1 MIDEAQNF
9 RWEFGSFYFGVWD
22 PSGKVWAEM
31 ARGKAGELSSEHSR
45 VQEEIDVVDKMLKGF
60 DKDGVDVKK
69 AFDTL
74 EKAQN
79 TLSEGK
85 FEEAGKD
92 LWNAKGIGSKLKE
105 EYVESMKG
113 IDQIKAKIAE
123 FKEKGVNTDELEKI
137 LKKAEKE
144 VGK

>member
-1 MIDEAQNF
+1 M
-9 RWEFGSFYFGVWD
+9 
-22 PSGKVWAEM
+22 
-31 ARGKAGELSSEHSR
+31 
-45 VQEEIDVVDKMLKGF
+45 VDKMLKGF

-69 AFDTL
+69 AFEVL
-74 EKAQN
+74 ERAQN

-85 FEEAGKD
+85 FEEAGKY
-92 LWNAKGIGSKLKE
+92 LWIAKGIGSKLKE

-137 LKKAEKE
+137 LKKAEKG
-144 VGK
+144 VKK